1 MSEGDD
7 VLQFLDLEIRE
18 GSTDI
23 AILQLPYELTTSY
36 GTGTANGP
44 QACVQASAQV
54 ELFEPLLGDDLP
66 GDLVLHTPKAW
77 EGTAGTLRGQLD
89 EIVDFASKYTD
100 GTLFPLFLGGEHSIL
115 PPIVQALK
123 SHPSIAGDLSKL
135 TIVQIDAHADLRAD
149 LDGEIF
155 SHACA
160 ASRCVDMGIGR
171 LLQVGI
177 RAFSK
182 EEFAMSQSND
192 AITTFFARDTQHP
205 CTGAQHWT
213 AWLDELKAIQG
224 PVHLTIDIDGLDGSL
239 VPSTGTPVPGG
250 LQFWQAIE
258 TIEVLF
264 SNPNAQVISA
274 DVNEI
279 VPQANTPL
287 TQFTAAM
294 LATKVIGGHCF
305 ARKMGFWT
313 RDAQNVNFH
322 KNRTQSSHF
331 SNWNMK

>member
-1 MSEGDD
+1 MAEGED
-7 VLQFLDLEIRE
+7 VLQFLDLETRE
-18 GSTDI
+18 GPTDI
-23 AILQLPYELTTSY
+23 AVLQLPYELTTSY

-89 EIVDFASKYTD
+89 EIVDFASTYTD

-123 SHPSIAGDLSKL
+123 SHPSISGDLSKL
-135 TIVQIDAHADLRAD
+135 TIVQIDAHADLRAE

-160 ASRCVDMGIGR
+160 ASRSVDMGIGR

-182 EEFAMSQSND
+182 EEYAMSQSNE

-213 AWLDELKAIQG
+213 AWLDELRAIQG
-224 PVHLTIDIDGLDGSL
+224 PVHLTIDIDGLDGAL

-264 SNPNAQVISA
+264 ANPTAQVISA

-279 VPQANTPL
+279 VPQADTPL

-294 LATKVIGGHCF
+294 LATKVVGGHCY
-305 ARKMGFWT
+305 ARKMGFWKKES
-313 RDAQNVNFH
+313 QNVNFH
-322 KNRTQSSHF
+322 KNGMQSSYF

>member
-1 MSEGDD
+1 MAEGED
-7 VLQFLDLEIRE
+7 VLQFLDLETME
-18 GSTDI
+18 GATDI

-36 GTGTANGP
+36 GTGTAKGP
-44 QACVQASAQV
+44 RACVQASAQV
-54 ELFEPLLGDDLP
+54 ELFEPLLNDDLP

-89 EIVDFASKYTD
+89 EIVDYASTYTN
-100 GTLFPLFLGGEHSIL
+100 GSLFPLFLGGEHSIL

-135 TIVQIDAHADLRAD
+135 TIVQIDAHADLRSE

-160 ASRCVDMGIGR
+160 ASRSVDMGIGK

-192 AITTFFARDTQHP
+192 TITTFFARDTQHP
-205 CTGAQHWT
+205 CTGAEHWT
-213 AWLDELKAIQG
+213 AWINELREIHG
-224 PVHLTIDIDGLDGSL
+224 PVHLTIDIDGLDGAL

-264 SNPNAQVISA
+264 ANPNAQVISA

-279 VPQANTPL
+279 VPQSETPL

-294 LATKVIGGHCF
+294 LATKVIGGHCY
-305 ARKMGFWT
+305 ARKMGFWKK
-313 RDAQNVNFH
+313 DSQNVNFH
-322 KNRTQSSHF
+322 KNRTQSSFF
-331 SNWNMK
+331 SNWTMK

>member
-1 MSEGDD
+1 MAEGDD

-66 GDLVLHTPKAW
+66 GDLILHTPKAW

-89 EIVDFASKYTD
+89 EIVDFASTYTN

-135 TIVQIDAHADLRAD
+135 TIVQIDAHADLRTD

-224 PVHLTIDIDGLDGSL
+224 PVHLTIDIDGLDGAL

-264 SNPNAQVISA
+264 ANPNAQVISA

-279 VPQANTPL
+279 VPQVGTPL

-305 ARKMGFWT
+305 ARKMGFWKK
-313 RDAQNVNFH
+313 DSQNVNFH
-322 KNRTQSSHF
+322 KNGTQSSYF
-331 SNWNMK
+331 SSWNME

>member
-1 MSEGDD
+1 MAEGED
-7 VLQFLDLEIRE
+7 VLQFLDLETME
-18 GSTDI
+18 GATDI

-36 GTGTANGP
+36 GTGTAKGP
-44 QACVQASAQV
+44 RACVQASAQV
-54 ELFEPLLGDDLP
+54 ELFEPLLNDDLP

-89 EIVDFASKYTD
+89 EIVDYASMYTN
-100 GTLFPLFLGGEHSIL
+100 GSLFPLFLGGEHSIL

-135 TIVQIDAHADLRAD
+135 TIVQIDAHADLRSE

-160 ASRCVDMGIGR
+160 ASRSVDMGIGK

-192 AITTFFARDTQHP
+192 TITTFFARDTQHP
-205 CTGAQHWT
+205 CTGAQQWT
-213 AWLDELKAIQG
+213 AWINELRAIHG
-224 PVHLTIDIDGLDGSL
+224 PVHLTIDIDGLDGAL

-264 SNPNAQVISA
+264 ANPNAQVISA

-279 VPQANTPL
+279 VPQSETPL

-294 LATKVIGGHCF
+294 LATKVIGGHCY
-305 ARKMGFWT
+305 ARKMGFWKK
-313 RDAQNVNFH
+313 DSQNVNFH
-322 KNRTQSSHF
+322 KNRTQSSFF
-331 SNWNMK
+331 SNWTMK

>member
-1 MSEGDD
+1 MAEGED
-7 VLQFLDLEIRE
+7 VLQFLDLETME
-18 GSTDI
+18 GATDI

-36 GTGTANGP
+36 GTGTAKGP
-44 QACVQASAQV
+44 RACVQASAQV
-54 ELFEPLLGDDLP
+54 ELFEPLLNDDLP

-89 EIVDFASKYTD
+89 EIVDYASTYTN
-100 GTLFPLFLGGEHSIL
+100 GSLFPLFLGGEHSIL

-135 TIVQIDAHADLRAD
+135 TIVQIDAHADLRSE

-160 ASRCVDMGIGR
+160 ASRSVDMGIGK

-192 AITTFFARDTQHP
+192 TITTFFARDTQHP
-205 CTGAQHWT
+205 CTGAQQWT
-213 AWLDELKAIQG
+213 AWINELRAIHG
-224 PVHLTIDIDGLDGSL
+224 PVHLTIDIDGLDGAL

-264 SNPNAQVISA
+264 ANPNAQVISA

-279 VPQANTPL
+279 VPQSETPL

-294 LATKVIGGHCF
+294 LATKVIGGHCY
-305 ARKMGFWT
+305 ARKMGFWKK
-313 RDAQNVNFH
+313 DSQNVNFH
-322 KNRTQSSHF
+322 KNRTQSSFF
-331 SNWNMK
+331 SNWTMK

>member
-1 MSEGDD
+1 MAEGED
-7 VLQFLDLEIRE
+7 VLQFLDLETME
-18 GSTDI
+18 GATDI

-36 GTGTANGP
+36 GTGTAKGP
-44 QACVQASAQV
+44 RACVQASAQV
-54 ELFEPLLGDDLP
+54 ELFEPLLNDDLP

-89 EIVDFASKYTD
+89 EIVDYASTYTN
-100 GTLFPLFLGGEHSIL
+100 GSLFPLFLGGEHSIL

-135 TIVQIDAHADLRAD
+135 TIVQIDAHADLRSE

-160 ASRCVDMGIGR
+160 ASRSVDMGIGK

-192 AITTFFARDTQHP
+192 TITTFFARDTQHP
-205 CTGAQHWT
+205 CTGAEHWT
-213 AWLDELKAIQG
+213 AWINELREIHG
-224 PVHLTIDIDGLDGSL
+224 PVHLTIDIDGLDGAL

-264 SNPNAQVISA
+264 ANPNAQVISA

-279 VPQANTPL
+279 VPQADTPL

-294 LATKVIGGHCF
+294 LATKVVGGHCY
-305 ARKMGFWT
+305 ARKMGFWKK
-313 RDAQNVNFH
+313 DSQNVNFH
-322 KNRTQSSHF
+322 KNRTQSSFF
-331 SNWNMK
+331 SNWTMK